1 VSDPGNDAD
10 RPSRDL
16 LDKTFTVALILKG
29 LDGLLEL
36 VGGIL
41 LLVISPDTLN
51 HLAQRLTQHE
61 LSEDPHD
68 FFAHHLLHLTAN
80 LHNTQTFGAL
90 YLLTHGVVKLVIVVG
105 LLRRAHWAY
114 YVAFVVLGGFV
125 IYQIYRMTY
134 APSAGLALLTAF
146 DLFIIWL
153 TWREFVR
160 VRENRIR
167 LVVAAT
173 KQQMANASEFAWNQ
187 RMRHRTDKLAAT
199 LDPRRINIFDTW
211 AREGHLLV
219 SSVQGNPRF

>member
-1 VSDPGNDAD
+1 VSEEGSGANGP
-10 RPSRDL
+10 RRDV
-16 LDKTFTVALILKG
+16 LDKTFNVALILKG

-61 LSEDPHD
+61 LSEDPKD
-68 FFAHHLLHLTAN
+68 FWAHHLLHLTGN

-90 YLLTHGVVKLVIVVG
+90 YLLTHGLVKLVIVVG
-105 LLRRAHWAY
+105 LLRREHWAY
-114 YVAFVVLGGFV
+114 YVAFVFLGAFV

-146 DLFIIWL
+146 DIFIIWL

-160 VRENRIR
+160 
-167 LVVAAT
+167 
-173 KQQMANASEFAWNQ
+173 
-187 RMRHRTDKLAAT
+187 MRH
-199 LDPRRINIFDTW
+199 
-211 AREGHLLV
+211 ARLRPTTTR
-219 SSVQGNPRF
+219 Q